1 MKKICLIIAIMLTF
15 PVLAQAYIT
24 SDEMTTQEFFRNDG
38 FSPEVHSLVR
48 IETEPEKLMQER
60 TEAKKNKFVFNLKKF
75 YTYLDPY
82 TNQGNFGIKD
92 YDTKDN
98 SFKGLINF

>member
-1 MKKICLIIAIMLTF
+1 MLTF

-38 FSPEVHSLVR
+38 FSPEVHNLVR
-48 IETEPEKLMQER
+48 FETEPEKLMQER
-60 TEAKKNKFVFNLKKF
+60 AEAKKNKFVFNLKKF

-82 TNQGNFGIKD
+82 TNQGNFGVKD
-92 YDTKDN
+92 YDKKDN